1 MRHIFKHIL
10 TVMLVL
16 SMLMCAVLPAY
27 AEGEEEYLCDLR
39 LIYADDY
46 KEAKQILADTEF
58 EDYTLLDENLNANTG
73 KTGVWL
79 AYQTTTDVEDAI
91 TDIAIMQMQGG
102 YSEGNYQKMIDQS
115 YNEYLDMGDNYMVAI
130 DHFIKGYD
138 AGHYLSTLAY
148 RQLNFYTVITEGVDE
163 IPDFE
168 GELLGDIFYAGID
181 VSELATMFM
190 EGNSYALANI
200 RSLIA
205 MGVSYNED
213 GMTYLEKVADE
224 VEALE
229 QDPNRYV
236 NEDYTELAAI
246 IAPTIAT
253 FRTMFKEFE
262 TVEPELNYE
271 DEEVTESELKY
282 LEYKAMAEMTRNV
295 NYLDGKTFY
304 EFCLAYELNNADY
317 SSLYPLVAAL
327 NEGQVAMVRVAHYY
341 DVVRYSMTV
350 EEDETIE
357 EELAALEER
366 YCEKP
371 FNIYTGVDRTIY
383 EGSFALT
390 SAASRADAYTE
401 SGLAA
406 SLYGEDYYY
415 LNTAATVTGG
425 IGVCLLTVGA
435 GLHLYRYANMTNMNN
450 AFSNYVGSLKEN
462 FGETIM
468 SFADGTSG
476 GTAAEQLD
484 MLIDGYTRE
493 QLEHGG
499 SGLLAGTGIEDMSF
513 QEQYDFLEKF
523 LDNTNP
529 EHADLIGQF
538 REYQNA
544 YAQYESSK
552 EPIITNLR
560 DKAAAATEQYSA
572 SLSAIY
578 TLYVVGGLMTLFS
591 AIKLGYSI
599 YHYYHPTYDDIP
611 VAMVDMINTVDGD
624 RYIKYDVVMEAEQ
637 QRDGK
642 YIPGDLNAYQASRW
656 NAMYYTKSYEAGKP
670 LLADAFSVSTNN
682 NVPDKNYAPV
692 HRFGEVVSYNLNK
705 YNFNDDHSIYLSVK
719 QSENQKSA
727 VQDVPELV
735 GSMFSKGFLLL
746 AGGIGMISGVG
757 GVLGAQEFVKIRKS
771 KKAEGDRSS
780 ADRAGS

>member
-181 VSELATMFM
+181 VGDLATMFM

-213 GMTYLEKVADE
+213 GNTYLQKVEEQAA
-224 VEALE
+224 ALTANP
-229 QDPNRYV
+229 DLYA
-236 NEDYTELAAI
+236 NEDYTELAAL

-262 TVEPELNYE
+262 ANEADLHYE
-271 DEEVTESELKY
+271 DEELTDLELKY
-282 LEYKAMAEMTRNV
+282 LEFKAMAEMTRNV
-295 NYLDGKTFY
+295 NYLNGKTLY
-304 EFCLAYELNNADY
+304 EFCMAYTLNDVDY

-341 DVVRYSMTV
+341 DVVRYSMAV

-357 EELAALEER
+357 EDLAKLEEK

-415 LNTAATVTGG
+415 LNTAATVVGG
-425 IGVCLLTVGA
+425 IGACLLAVGA
-435 GLHLYRYANMTNMNN
+435 GLHLYRYASMKITSNAYSNYLIQLKANFGSSVMT
-450 AFSNYVGSLKEN
+450 FSNGIEGSPN
-462 FGETIM
+462 M
-468 SFADGTSG
+468 
-476 GTAAEQLD
+476 QLD
-484 MLIDGYTRE
+484 MLVCDYIGDPE
-493 QLEHGG
+493 LAG
-499 SGLLAGTGIEDMSF
+499 SGDLLKGTGIEKMTF
-513 QEQYDFLEKF
+513 QEQYDFLDNF
-523 LDNTNP
+523 LDANNP
-529 EHADLIGQF
+529 DHTELLNQF
-538 REYQNA
+538 KEYKTAYAEYQQN
-544 YAQYESSK
+544 YKMNIDS
-552 EPIITNLR
+552 LR

-771 KKAEGDRSS
+771 KKAEGGQSS
-780 ADRAGS
+780 ADHAGS